1 MWDRILD
8 RRPLARAVAALI
20 GRPVEQAR
28 SAVGH
33 LVKIEVEV
41 DTLAQLDE
49 ALALTPDAI
58 LLDNMSVDELR
69 QAAKL
74 VAGRV
79 ITEASRRVTAQTA
92 PAIAATGADLISIGW
107 LTHSAPIL
115 EDARPTEHFRSASGR
130 QKSSMPEPIAMWP

>member
-1 MWDRILD
+1 MRDRIFD

-20 GRPVEQAR
+20 GRPVEQAH

-79 ITEASRRVTAQTA
+79 ITEASGRVTAQTA
-92 PAIAATGADLISIGW
+92 PAICRNRRRSDLDRLADPQRADPRRRATD
-107 LTHSAPIL
+107 
-115 EDARPTEHFRSASGR
+115 
-130 QKSSMPEPIAMWP
+130 